1 MYPHE
6 RAQLAMLVRAL
17 VVRFLQDHFGTDG
30 DADTDDENNALK
42 MACLLENGCG
52 TPTLVAL
59 VLESYIPDHRHSY
72 LLSHHTSNQYPLL
85 TQYPKC

>member
-17 VVRFLQDHFGTDG
+17 AVRFLQDHFGTDG
-30 DADTDDENNALK
+30 DADTDDENNAMK
-42 MACLLENGCG
+42 MACLLENGYG
-52 TPTLVAL
+52 TPTLVA
-59 VLESYIPDHRHSY
+59 RF
-72 LLSHHTSNQYPLL
+72 SNPTFQTIGTVISSAITLQIQYPLL